1 VSRVESLNRR
11 YAASAALVHDGVE
24 VDAIGDPN
32 GARFNKAV
40 RALIAVDR
48 ADGPGLWDDIVG
60 ASKALRW
67 RLLTQPQPIEFNG
80 GLADLADAVRVA
92 ALRLRGAT
100 GDQALLDELTDSAV
114 LIAETDPVVGGALLR
129 NCREAGVDSCVVV
142 AANKVAQ
149 TGLQDWLRQFNVQV
163 STPGEL
169 QLAPSDRDQAYVVG
183 PPRFY
188 RSSLVTAPATNGV
201 TFLVPS
207 WFGDRSI
214 PSSAIAAYAEGA
226 IRIEARLFTEGDTS
240 EPLAKDLIPEEDE
253 ELYLPGPIW
262 RARDQETREPTSD
275 EVVVHKVL
283 LSGGLAMWLD
293 DGERIRTLDPAQPAG
308 ERVTYS
314 DVAAVSPGTYLLVR
328 KGTTERGV
336 LYQAAIARLGQRGAE
351 VEAAQS
357 TWKRLLGERLQSM
370 SYRGVV
376 RDLRAADIKAADRA
390 RAWTDPN
397 FIRPHRDQDLERL
410 LTWLRVP
417 IQPTFGYAGLLRKM
431 LYQVSAEIGKQLEAA
446 VASADLSALQRTGY
460 IALDVEADGFRGI
473 LATRVLAISPYP
485 EIVSRHESRVPFE
498 DRSGQWLE

>member
-1 VSRVESLNRR
+1 MSRVDSLNRR

-24 VDAIGDPN
+24 IDAIGDPN
-32 GARFNKAV
+32 GARFNEAV
-40 RALIAVDR
+40 RALIAVHR
-48 ADGPGLWDDIVG
+48 ADGPGLWDDVVG
-60 ASKALRW
+60 VSKAFRW
-67 RLLTQPQPIEFNG
+67 RLLTQPQPIEFNR
-80 GLADLADAVRVA
+80 GLADLAEAVRVA
-92 ALRLRGAT
+92 ASRLRGAT
-100 GDQALLDELTDSAV
+100 GDQELLDELTDSAM
-114 LIAETDPVVGGALLR
+114 LISETDPVVGGALLR
-129 NCREAGVDSCVVV
+129 NCWEAGVDFCVVV

-149 TGLQDWLRQFNVQV
+149 AGMRGWLRQFNVQV

-169 QLAPSDRDQAYVVG
+169 QVAPSDRELAYVVG

-201 TFLVPS
+201 AFIMPS
-207 WFGDRSI
+207 WFGDRTI
-214 PSSAIAAYAEGA
+214 PRSAIAAYAEGA
-226 IRIEARLFTEGDTS
+226 IRIAARVFTEGDSS
-240 EPLAKDLIPEEDE
+240 EPANDSIPEDDE

-262 RARDQETREPTSD
+262 RARDQEIREPTTD

-293 DGERIRTLDPAQPAG
+293 DGERIRTLDPAQPEG
-308 ERVTYS
+308 ERVAYS
-314 DVAAVSPGTYLLVR
+314 DVAAISPDTYLLVR
-328 KGTTERGV
+328 QGATERGV
-336 LYQAAIARLGQRGAE
+336 LYQAAIARLGHRGAE
-351 VEAAQS
+351 VEAAQA
-357 TWKRLLGERLQSM
+357 TWKRLLAHRLQSL

-431 LYQVSAEIGKQLEAA
+431 LYQVSAEIGKQLETA

-473 LATRVLAISPYP
+473 MATRVLAISPYP